1 MDVDK
6 EEITFYQKGERTYQM
21 IEVAGFETIKPLAPF
36 EGVDFEVQRVF
47 IMAHV
52 QNNRAL

>member
-1 MDVDK
+1 VDVDK